1 MRQSQIRAG
10 CSNRLMS
17 RTFMT
22 PFKPEVLQAMKA
34 CRSHAQDLFEGAKLL
49 RDKSFPNI
57 AYHLATVA
65 LEELGKAQLIG
76 MKSFAKDDAD
86 SWYRKQFDDHIKKLF
101 WAIWGDVF
109 GKRPDAKELDQLRGM
124 ATIIHSNRLRGLYV
138 ETSPEPFVAPKD
150 AITDDVLAPL
160 MAFVEARLALH
171 PSLEGVEYKQDDL
184 DLLSWFSGATDDPE
198 QRKFIF
204 SQQSFDKMASVGPKQ
219 WLSWVRE
226 ELQKS
231 AAEAAAALQKEM
243 SRSFVE
249 GEGGLVGKWEL
260 KIRLYSQSHSIR
272 PKPLNKWNEKVT
284 WIKLYPINGTKN
296 HLDAI
301 IKIPKFIPIQS
312 VYQIGLGYSN
322 CLLASLNIA
331 CGGFFWWHEPK
342 NLSQFYESLVDT
354 ENKMTGK
361 IGRSPELKLG
371 WPAAVL
377 DEALLDQVIA
387 VFAAMPQPYDP
398 PTDSEALNH
407 YMTGITFLAKTD
419 IFFQF
424 EVQSYGA
431 FLAAAQAALRM
442 YRGDLAPD
450 SPADI
455 AALLASLPAAD
466 PFRAKHSGLISR
478 YEARTL
484 TPGAITLSEVAEMKR
499 LCDGLFMH
507 AFGKRLQNRAK
518 AEGAE

>member
-1 MRQSQIRAG
+1 
-10 CSNRLMS
+10 
-17 RTFMT
+17 MT
-22 PFKPEVLQAMKA
+22 PFKPAAIQTMES
-34 CRSHAQDLFEGAKLL
+34 CRSHARDLLDGAKLL
-49 RDKSFPNI
+49 REKSLPNL

-249 GEGGLVGKWEL
+249 GEGGLERNW
-260 KIRLYSQSHSIR
+260 
-272 PKPLNKWNEKVT
+272 
-284 WIKLYPINGTKN
+284 
-296 HLDAI
+296 
-301 IKIPKFIPIQS
+301 
-312 VYQIGLGYSN
+312 
-322 CLLASLNIA
+322 
-331 CGGFFWWHEPK
+331 
-342 NLSQFYESLVDT
+342 
-354 ENKMTGK
+354 
-361 IGRSPELKLG
+361 
-371 WPAAVL
+371 
-377 DEALLDQVIA
+377 
-387 VFAAMPQPYDP
+387 
-398 PTDSEALNH
+398 
-407 YMTGITFLAKTD
+407 
-419 IFFQF
+419 
-424 EVQSYGA
+424 EVQ
-431 FLAAAQAALRM
+431 R
-442 YRGDLAPD
+442 
-450 SPADI
+450 
-455 AALLASLPAAD
+455 
-466 PFRAKHSGLISR
+466 
-478 YEARTL
+478 
-484 TPGAITLSEVAEMKR
+484 
-499 LCDGLFMH
+499 
-507 AFGKRLQNRAK
+507 
-518 AEGAE
+518 